1 MEELGIDP
9 EEFMRFIQQT
19 LNCCTESTEAELI
32 LAAKRIPLNSVT
44 NVIDSL
50 VSSHWHHSEV
60 PPSFLQ
66 PVRTPTPNCWLPHM
80 PPARS
85 HTCRLQLIVLCDA
98 THAVC
103 ICVDGRR
110 TP

>member
-1 MEELGIDP
+1 MDP
-9 EEFMRFIQQT
+9 EEFWRSFHKA
-19 LNCCTESTEAELI
+19 LDCCKESTEAELI
-32 LAAKRIPLNSVT
+32 LAAKGIPLHSVT
-44 NVIDSL
+44 NIIDSL
-50 VSSHWHHSEV
+50 VSSYYHHSEV

-66 PVRTPTPNCWLPHM
+66 PVRTPTPCTLL
-80 PPARS
+80 AGF
-85 HTCRLQLIVLCDA
+85 HTRRLQLTVLCNA